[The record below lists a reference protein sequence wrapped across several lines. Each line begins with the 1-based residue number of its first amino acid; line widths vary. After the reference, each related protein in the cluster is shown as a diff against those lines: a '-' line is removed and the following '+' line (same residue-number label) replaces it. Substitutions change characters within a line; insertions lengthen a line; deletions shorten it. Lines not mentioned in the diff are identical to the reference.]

1 MDLYFELKNTY
12 IFYHFLNFEGNLK
25 FYNSQLNVFPFILIA
40 KNPWKGRLRF
50 FLTLKEHS
58 EFSGDGETADG
69 LGFFRHKISSESFV
83 IVLLKQ
89 GECFFSSLLVSMYIF
104 LFYTVPLINLTSSD
118 DDMIP

>member
-40 KNPWKGRLRF
+40 INPWKGRLRF

-69 LGFFRHKISSESFV
+69 LGFSRHIKNIVRILCNRVTETRRVLFLIAILRAGVNVHLFILYRSF
-83 IVLLKQ
+83 
-89 GECFFSSLLVSMYIF
+89 
-104 LFYTVPLINLTSSD
+104 N
-118 DDMIP
+118 